1 MLNFKAM
8 YQTIESQIKEQ
19 LDGAVHNVS
28 REFRSEFRIENNLSE
43 IKDLVLED
51 APQSASRAV
60 AAIIVPLI
68 ALYDYNVSKVR
79 YFANVNDCPLII
91 ELIDEEKPFDYH
103 KDSTIYIAQSAEQ
116 YIENA
121 LVKRYERRMRRRSK

>member
-8 YQTIESQIKEQ
+8 YQTIENQIKEQ
-19 LDGAVHNVS
+19 LDGAIHNVS
-28 REFRSEFRIENNLSE
+28 REFRSEFRVENNLNE

-60 AAIIVPLI
+60 AAIIAPLI
-68 ALYDYNVSKVR
+68 ALYGYNVSKVK
-79 YFANVNDCPLII
+79 YFAKVNDCPLII

-116 YIENA
+116 YIESS
-121 LVKRYERRMRRRSK
+121 LVKRYERRMRRRNK